1 MLVADNCRVGCIGC
15 ERCFQACN
23 SFIDRGSSDP
33 NALFAEFVRSHPQL
47 EELNLTWNR
56 GITDLTPLLELENL
70 QEVRVS
76 RDMEQAIRSIEGQGY
91 SFRLEIEG

>member
-1 MLVADNCRVGCIGC
+1 M
-15 ERCFQACN
+15 
-23 SFIDRGSSDP
+23 
-33 NALFAEFVRSHPQL
+33 RSHPQL
-47 EELNLTWNR
+47 EELNLTWNQ